1 MAGSGRRAAAVL
13 APVLLGLA
21 AAPLQP
27 PAQALTAPT
36 VPAVVAGPGSA
47 DAASYATP
55 LVTVRPGDGLS
66 LVNTDIS
73 WHALVSVELG
83 ADDQPWCGP
92 LDPSRPEGPAN
103 PRRYPLGQC
112 PLFLADPAP
121 GLGGVSPVVGL
132 GAVVANRVYPFRCS
146 IVPGMAG
153 NLIVAPQST

>member
-1 MAGSGRRAAAVL
+1 VL

-21 AAPLQP
+21 VAPVQT

-36 VPAVVAGPGSA
+36 LPAVVAGPGSA
-47 DAASYATP
+47 TAASYATP

-73 WHALVSVELG
+73 WHALVSVEFG

-92 LDPSRPEGPAN
+92 LDPSLPEGPAN
-103 PRRYPLGQC
+103 PRRYPIGRC

-121 GLGGVSPVVGL
+121 ALDGVSPVVGL
-132 GAVVANRVYPFRCS
+132 GSVVADRVYAFRCT
-146 IVPGMAG
+146 IVSGMAG
-153 NLIVAPQST
+153 NLIVAPALSSSSSPPPPSS